1 VLSEGLTEETVYLLA
16 EWLSSAPVHG
26 SIAFPEIV
34 VPITILLRKSLKN
47 SKTGSS
53 KESGLVKV
61 FLERVEESAKWMEQ
75 RRKSVQFAPSK
86 IQSVQDWEGD
96 LKAHLAESPLGKYMK
111 VQRKT
116 REKRRKLVEKVRRA
130 VFKHRGYGWGYLIC
144 FVIGSRR
151 RRRDLRGGLI
161 SECFIV
167 GLDRILLFLL
177 LRSTSILSRLRV
189 GAVYGISEGIR
200 LAPRSIVF
208 DLLSSCLLLC

>member
-1 VLSEGLTEETVYLLA
+1 MRSLLNLTKHTQTYIPLSTHLVPIIVSGLVPSSRPKSSTLRPLDLDVQIRVPQQYLKTRVLSEGLTEETVYLLA

-53 KESGLVKV
+53 KESGLAKV

-86 IQSVQDWEGD
+86 IQSVQGWESD

-116 REKRRKLVEKVRRA
+116 REKRRKLVEKVGR
-130 VFKHRGYGWGYLIC
+130 
-144 FVIGSRR
+144 
-151 RRRDLRGGLI
+151 
-161 SECFIV
+161 ECF
-167 GLDRILLFLL
+167 R
-177 LRSTSILSRLRV
+177 
-189 GAVYGISEGIR
+189 
-200 LAPRSIVF
+200 
-208 DLLSSCLLLC
+208 